1 MDDQERRDAAIDR
14 LKAKQEFWTHLF
26 VYVAVNALLVLVWAV
41 TADGGGFWPIW
52 SMAGWG
58 IGVMVHAW
66 ETFRRPVTE
75 SAIQREM
82 RKSGDS

>member
-41 TADGGGFWPIW
+41 TAGGGGFWPIW